1 MSLPTIRQSLQQ
13 LQLDLKGIYD
23 IGEAKTISGFVLEH
37 LLQLNHLSLQIRQDQ
52 KLNNTQVQQVQQ
64 ITQRLQQKEPIQYIL
79 GEADFYG
86 LKLKVNPSVLIPR
99 QETEELVQWIIDASS
114 KHKQPNTPT
123 NNKLKILDIG
133 TGSGCI
139 PLALKYNIPQANITA
154 IDVSEAALETAKKNS
169 DLLQLPIQFQKIDV
183 LNRTIWDLLPK
194 FDIIVSN
201 PPYICEREKNE
212 MSENVLNYEPS
223 LALFVA
229 DSEPLIFYQTIA
241 DLALLK
247 LNKNGKLYFE
257 VSELFGEDCR
267 EMLQKKGFSDIE
279 LRKDI
284 NGKWRMLKGT
294 FSA

>member
-13 LQLDLKGIYD
+13 LQQDLKGIYD

-37 LLQLNHLSLQIRQDQ
+37 LLQLNRLSLQIRQDQ
-52 KLNNTQVQQVQQ
+52 KLNNTQVQELQQ

-99 QETEELVQWIIDASS
+99 QETEELVQWIIDDSS
-114 KHKQPNTPT
+114 KQNSPNELR
-123 NNKLKILDIG
+123 NSKLKILDIG

-139 PLALKYNIPQANITA
+139 PLALKHNIPQANITA
-154 IDVSEAALETAKKNS
+154 IDVSETALETAKKNS

-194 FDIIVSN
+194 FNTIVSN

-247 LNKNGKLYFE
+247 LNKNGTLYFE
-257 VSELFGEDCR
+257 VSELFGQDCR
-267 EMLQKKGFSDIE
+267 EMLQKKGFSNVE

-284 NGKWRMLKGT
+284 NGKWRMLRGT
-294 FSA
+294 LFA